1 MLAMKQL
8 ERAAELTESVSRWYV
23 KKNSSYLANQGLLRT
38 PTRATRTTR
47 ASCRIGASEQ
57 TKK

>member
-23 KKNSSYLANQGLLRT
+23 KKLVILG
-38 PTRATRTTR
+38 
-47 ASCRIGASEQ
+47 
-57 TKK
+57 